1 MAFYG
6 FTQNQSHRLTQ
17 AQCHFRVFC
26 HKLVEGKKNIRAME
40 VQVKRRTFVGGAFA
54 ALAATAYGL
63 RPPKPRAGDI
73 PQRAFGKTG
82 EKLTVIGQ
90 AGGRF
95 PLISFEE
102 ARAVTLRAY
111 DLGINY
117 FDNSA
122 DYWDGK
128 SEEVY
133 GAVLPPFRK
142 QVFITT
148 KANGRTRAG
157 AEAELDLSLKR
168 LRTDYVDLWQIHAVG
183 EKEEVEQIFG
193 PGGAIEAFEA
203 AKKAGKCRFIGF
215 TGHHDPHVHLAMLKA
230 YDKFDSI
237 LMPLHVA
244 DPGYL
249 SFEKL
254 VLPLAIERGMGI
266 QGMKSLANAKLL
278 QDFSVRECLS
288 YVLSLPV
295 NCIAIGC
302 TTVGQLEDDVR
313 FAQQFKQLSAD
324 EMDPLRH
331 RAQSIAGPYLED
343 WKRNAQT
350 RGSTADAGTT
360 KHG

>member
-1 MAFYG
+1 
-6 FTQNQSHRLTQ
+6 
-17 AQCHFRVFC
+17 
-26 HKLVEGKKNIRAME
+26 ME
-40 VQVKRRTFVGGAFA
+40 VQVKRRTFFGGALA
-54 ALAATAYGL
+54 GLAATAYGL
-63 RPPKPRAGDI
+63 RPQKPSAGDI

-102 ARAVTLRAY
+102 AKAITLRAY

-133 GAVLPPFRK
+133 GSVLSPFRK
-142 QVFITT
+142 HVFLTT
-148 KANGRTRAG
+148 KANSRTRAG
-157 AEAELDLSLKR
+157 AEAELNLSLKR

-183 EKEEVEQIFG
+183 EHEEVGQIFG

-230 YDKFDSI
+230 YEKFDTI
-237 LMPLHVA
+237 LMPMNVA

-249 SFEKL
+249 SFEKI
-254 VLPLAIERGMGI
+254 VLPIAAERGMAI
-266 QGMKSLANAKLL
+266 QGMKSLGNAKLL

-295 NCIAIGC
+295 NCVAIGC
-302 TTVGQLEDDVR
+302 TTLGQLEDDVR
-313 FAQQFKQLSAD
+313 FAQQFKPLSTN
-324 EMDPLRH
+324 EMDPLRK
-331 RAQSIAGPYLED
+331 RAKDIAGPYLED
-343 WKRNAQT
+343 WKRNTQSRASAA
-350 RGSTADAGTT
+350 GASTA

>member
-1 MAFYG
+1 M
-6 FTQNQSHRLTQ
+6 
-17 AQCHFRVFC
+17 
-26 HKLVEGKKNIRAME
+26 
-40 VQVKRRTFVGGAFA
+40 KRRTFFGGAFA
-54 ALAATAYGL
+54 GLAATAYGL
-63 RPPKPRAGDI
+63 KPPKPSAGNI
-73 PQRAFGKTG
+73 PQRTFGKTG

-102 ARAVTLRAY
+102 AKAITLRAY

-117 FDNSA
+117 FDNSS

-133 GAVLPPFRK
+133 GAVLAPFRK
-142 QVFITT
+142 HIFLTT
-148 KANGRTRAG
+148 KANGRTRAS
-157 AEAELDLSLKR
+157 AEAELNLSLKR
-168 LRTDYVDLWQIHAVG
+168 LRTDYVDLWQLHAVG
-183 EKEEVEQIFG
+183 EHEEVEQIFA

-230 YDKFDSI
+230 YEKFDSI
-237 LMPLHVA
+237 LMPMNVA

-254 VLPLAIERGMGI
+254 VLPVAAARGMAI
-266 QGMKSLANAKLL
+266 QGMKSLGNAKLL
-278 QDFSVRECLS
+278 QDFSVKECLS

-295 NCIAIGC
+295 NCVAIGC
-302 TTVGQLEDDVR
+302 TTIGQLEDDVR
-313 FAQQFKQLSAD
+313 FAQQFKPLTAD
-324 EMDPLRH
+324 EMDPLRK
-331 RAQSIAGPYLED
+331 RALDIAGPYLED
-343 WKRNAQT
+343 WKRNTQT
-350 RGSTADAGTT
+350 RASTTGAGPA